1 MKNKLV
7 TILFL
12 LCAVFLG
19 AQLTSL
25 VSSSSPVIPI
35 SVSVTGFVPDPGS
48 YSLPLTARLSDAIRA
63 TKLNLPDVDDP
74 LSLSFAEKKLL
85 ERDSLYT
92 NQQGLRK
99 IKLTRG
105 DHTQEYDLMRFMILG
120 EPEHNP
126 LLRDGDLI
134 WVPAK
139 ESFVSVSG
147 CVNLP
152 SDIQFVEGDD
162 LGLILRLAQG
172 LAPDADKTQVLIYR
186 AKSGAKDFD
195 VFRQDISAYADLE
208 AVNYP
213 LQPRDRII
221 VGRDANSP
229 LARKVKVEG
238 AVNIPG
244 EFWIGENTRLYDIL
258 KQCGGPAEKGD
269 LGNAVL
275 INGPYSERLNPDIE
289 RLIIH
294 GNAQMT
300 PLEYSY
306 LRNSLR
312 MLKGK
317 YSLDLKDTWESEG
330 ESSNP
335 ILQDGDYIF
344 VPENFDFVAVSG
356 QVVNPGL
363 VPWVEGKGYKY
374 YVDACGGYTNNRVL
388 GGIRVVR
395 DNDGGWVKPSKK
407 LQLRPGDMV
416 FVPEKSDRDRW
427 TDLKDVALLAT
438 QILSI
443 VMSVRVL
450 VLNR

>member
-1 MKNKLV
+1 MKTKLV
-7 TILFL
+7 TVLFL

-25 VSSSSPVIPI
+25 ATSPVVPI
-35 SVSVTGFVPDPGS
+35 SVSITGFVPDPGS
-48 YSLPLTARLSDAIRA
+48 YSLPITARLSDAIKIA
-63 TKLNLPDVDDP
+63 KLASQDVENP
-74 LSLSFAEKKLL
+74 LTLSIAQKKAL
-85 ERDSLYT
+85 EQDSLYS

-105 DHTQEYDLMRFMILG
+105 NHTQEYDLLRFMILG
-120 EPEHNP
+120 ELEHNP
-126 LLRDGDLI
+126 LLKDGDLI

-139 ESFVSVSG
+139 ESFISVSG

-172 LAPDADKTQVLIYR
+172 LAPDADRAQVLIYR
-186 AKSGAKDFD
+186 TKSGAKDFD
-195 VFRQDISAYADLE
+195 VLRQDISSFSDLGS
-208 AVNYP
+208 VKYP
-213 LQPRDRII
+213 LQARDRII

-244 EFWIGENTRLYDIL
+244 EFWIGENTRLYDVL
-258 KQCGGPAEKGD
+258 KQCGGPSNKGD

-275 INGPYSERLNPDIE
+275 INGPYSEMLNPDIE
-289 RLIIH
+289 RLKIH
-294 GNAQMT
+294 GITLMT

-312 MLKGK
+312 QLKGK

-335 ILQDGDYIF
+335 ILQDGDYVF
-344 VPENFDFVAVSG
+344 VPESFDYVAVSG
-356 QVVNPGL
+356 QVRNPGL
-363 VPWVEGKGYKY
+363 VPWVAGKSHKY
-374 YVDACGGYTNNRVL
+374 YIEACGGYVNNRATRGVRI
-388 GGIRVVR
+388 IR
-395 DNDGGWVKPSKK
+395 DGNGNWVKPSKK
-407 LQLRPGDMV
+407 LPLRPGDMV
-416 FVPEKSDRDRW
+416 FVPEATDRDVW
-427 TDLKDVALLAT
+427 SDVKDVALLAT

-443 VMSVRVL
+443 VMSVRIL
-450 VLNR
+450 VLNN

>member
-172 LAPDADKTQVLIYR
+172 LAPDADKTQ
-186 AKSGAKDFD
+186 
-195 VFRQDISAYADLE
+195 
-208 AVNYP
+208 
-213 LQPRDRII
+213 
-221 VGRDANSP
+221 
-229 LARKVKVEG
+229 
-238 AVNIPG
+238 
-244 EFWIGENTRLYDIL
+244 
-258 KQCGGPAEKGD
+258 C
-269 LGNAVL
+269 
-275 INGPYSERLNPDIE
+275 
-289 RLIIH
+289 
-294 GNAQMT
+294 
-300 PLEYSY
+300 
-306 LRNSLR
+306 
-312 MLKGK
+312 
-317 YSLDLKDTWESEG
+317 
-330 ESSNP
+330 
-335 ILQDGDYIF
+335 
-344 VPENFDFVAVSG
+344 
-356 QVVNPGL
+356 
-363 VPWVEGKGYKY
+363 
-374 YVDACGGYTNNRVL
+374 
-388 GGIRVVR
+388 
-395 DNDGGWVKPSKK
+395 
-407 LQLRPGDMV
+407 
-416 FVPEKSDRDRW
+416 
-427 TDLKDVALLAT
+427 
-438 QILSI
+438 
-443 VMSVRVL
+443 
-450 VLNR
+450 